1 MTHHTFFLFFLSQ
14 SVLGLQNSSFKTK
27 QFFLPSNY
35 TTPELR
41 VDDCG
46 FVVGRAHLA
55 GATRMVD
62 GQHVTPH
69 HAGPVVVR
77 VETVLP
83 AQLGGR
89 VRGFCPHRLHGG
101 RGHQLLTHPDP

>member
-1 MTHHTFFLFFLSQ
+1 MYELAPLTIFFQKASTNECIFFNHTVPQ
-14 SVLGLQNSSFKTK
+14 
-27 QFFLPSNY
+27 
-35 TTPELR
+35 LR

-55 GATRMVD
+55 GATGVIV